1 MVSSNRERIRN
12 GGKVKYMK
20 FEVGKEYKTIR
31 KNMEIGV
38 RTFKV
43 EKITRKNWAVMLSG
57 AINGVYPLKVDYK
70 GNEFIDLG
78 FNKDY
83 CNPSALDIL

>member
-1 MVSSNRERIRN
+1 
-12 GGKVKYMK
+12 MK
-20 FEVGKEYKTIR
+20 FEIGKEYKTIR

-43 EKITRKNWAVMLSG
+43 EKITRKKMFVMLSG

-70 GNEFIDLG
+70 GNEYADLG

>member
-1 MVSSNRERIRN
+1 MT
-12 GGKVKYMK
+12 

-31 KNMEIGV
+31 KNGEVGI

-43 EKITRKNWAVMLSG
+43 EKISRKNHAVLLSG
-57 AINGVYPLKVDYK
+57 AINGVFVLKVDYK
-70 GNEFIDLG
+70 DNEFVDIG

-83 CNPSALDIL
+83 LNPSATDLLK

>member
-1 MVSSNRERIRN
+1 MR
-12 GGKVKYMK
+12 

-31 KNMEIGV
+31 KNMEVGV

-57 AINGVYPLKVDYK
+57 AINGIYPLKVDYK
-70 GNEFIDLG
+70 GNEFVDIG

-83 CNPSALDIL
+83 CNPSAKDVIQ

>member
-1 MVSSNRERIRN
+1 MR
-12 GGKVKYMK
+12 

-31 KNMEIGV
+31 KNLEVGV

-57 AINGVYPLKVDYK
+57 AINGIYPLKVDDK
-70 GNEFIDLG
+70 GDEYVNIG

-83 CNPSALDIL
+83 CNPSARDLIQ

>member
-1 MVSSNRERIRN
+1 MN
-12 GGKVKYMK
+12 

-57 AINGVYPLKVDYK
+57 AINGVYPLKVGYK

>member
-1 MVSSNRERIRN
+1 
-12 GGKVKYMK
+12 MK
-20 FEVGKEYKTIR
+20 FEIGKEYKTIK
-31 KNMEIGV
+31 KNMEVGV

-57 AINGVYPLKVDYK
+57 AINGIYPLKMDYK
-70 GNEFIDLG
+70 GNEFVDIG

-83 CNPSALDIL
+83 CNPSAEDVIK

>member
-1 MVSSNRERIRN
+1 MR
-12 GGKVKYMK
+12 

-31 KNMEIGV
+31 KNMEVGV

-57 AINGVYPLKVDYK
+57 AINGIYPLKVNYK
-70 GNEFIDLG
+70 GDEFIDIG

-83 CNPSALDIL
+83 CNPNAKDVI